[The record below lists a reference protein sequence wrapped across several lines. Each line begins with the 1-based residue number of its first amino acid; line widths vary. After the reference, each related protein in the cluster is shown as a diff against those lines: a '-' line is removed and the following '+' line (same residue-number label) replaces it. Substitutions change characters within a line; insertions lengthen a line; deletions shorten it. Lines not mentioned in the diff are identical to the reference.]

1 LENTKKIFS
10 QIKVITKASG
20 KDLFMPIRLLV
31 TGVEHGPELLKIIP
45 ILGKKEIQD
54 RINKYIAF
62 LNKSK

>member
-1 LENTKKIFS
+1 MKK
-10 QIKVITKASG
+10 ITKASG

-45 ILGKKEIQD
+45 ILGKEEIHD
-54 RINKYIAF
+54 RINKYISF